1 MLCELSVSAVNILF
15 FRNLRVLRGKSF
27 RLRVL
32 RASAVNNLFLRDLR
46 AIRGESFRL
55 LFVLRLNSFLL
66 RELRGESSL
75 PSNGDIIT

>member
-15 FRNLRVLRGKSF
+15 F
-27 RLRVL
+27 
-32 RASAVNNLFLRDLR
+32 RDLR